1 VVDCKHSGYLLSI
14 DTLHLS
20 AASFAILGLFLVAPA
35 AAIGADLAST
45 ADLHH
50 AGVVERSNASQRASP
65 SKYHSV
71 SRQYHEITPAILP
84 SFRRPIAHWKC
95 CYISARISKDDR
107 GETTSGGSGGGSKEQ
122 YQPAPSQYQDDDRM
136 LEIGA
141 VLGMAYLAFLAIW
154 IWATRF
160 RPH

>member
-1 VVDCKHSGYLLSI
+1 VRF
-14 DTLHLS
+14 S

-35 AAIGADLAST
+35 TAGSANSAST
-45 ADLHH
+45 KGFNHTI
-50 AGVVERSNASQRASP
+50 VVERSNASQRASP
-65 SKYHSV
+65 AKYHPV
-71 SRQYHEITPAILP
+71 SPQYHKITPAILP
-84 SFRRPIAHWKC
+84 SFRRAIPNWKC
-95 CYISARISKDDR
+95 CYIAQRISSEDG
-107 GETTSGGSGGGSKEQ
+107 GERTSGGSGSGSREQ
-122 YQPAPSQYQDDDRM
+122 YQPPPAQYQDDDRM